1 MSGQVSKQ
9 DDFHSEFVLQN
20 MSDCFTCFE
29 IMKDSENKPVNIILH
44 EVNPSFE
51 KTMRKN
57 FKLSLGKPLLD
68 LYPEFSDFFSDW
80 MSTVMSRE
88 KENSVIKF
96 VKFIP
101 RICKLASFSVIKESS
116 GHYSALFHEID
127 EYRQEAAVIESMVD
141 GIVYYRQVSDGDGNA
156 VNYKVL
162 NVNPAFVGMLHIER
176 KNVTGKLLTDIM
188 PVNPEHLGIIMN
200 AIEDVIKTE
209 QPKAYE
215 HYSPRLGKWLS
226 ITLFTLSEGYG
237 AAVFTDIT
245 KFKRMEKDLK
255 ESRKKAE
262 EENSAKSELLTN
274 ISHELR
280 TPLNVILSAAQ
291 LLGLY
296 ISDDRLY
303 KKENASRHI
312 KSMRQNCLR
321 LIRMVN
327 NILDSNK
334 IDSGLFQLNMK
345 NRDMVDFIER
355 IIDSTKEYALHMGNR
370 LIFDTCVNEKIMS
383 FDMDA
388 MERVM
393 LNLLSNALK
402 FSGNHGDITVSVREE
417 KDGILL
423 SVKDEGVGIP
433 EDKQEQIFERFKQ
446 ASNLLVRENEGS
458 GLGLAIT
465 KTLVEMHD
473 GTISVKSG
481 EGEGSEFTVI
491 LPSRLAVE
499 DTGEDKGGIF
509 GDKLV
514 ERINIEFSDIY
525 L

>member
-1 MSGQVSKQ
+1 
-9 DDFHSEFVLQN
+9 
-20 MSDCFTCFE
+20 
-29 IMKDSENKPVNIILH
+29 MKDSGNKPVNIILH

-57 FKLSLGKPLLD
+57 FKLALGKPLLD
-68 LYPEFSDFFSDW
+68 IYPEFSDFFSDW
-80 MSTVMSRE
+80 MSTVMGRE

-96 VKFIP
+96 VKFVP

-116 GHYSALFHEID
+116 GYYCALFHAID
-127 EYRQEAAVIESMVD
+127 EYGQEAAVIESMVD
-141 GIVYYRQVSDGDGNA
+141 GIVYYRQISDDDGNA

-162 NVNPAFVGMLHIER
+162 NVNPAFAGMLQVER
-176 KNVTGKLLTDIM
+176 KNVMGKLLTDII
-188 PVNPEHLGIIMN
+188 PVNSQHLGIIMN
-200 AIEDVIKTE
+200 AIKDVIKTE
-209 QPKAYE
+209 QPKVYE

-226 ITLFTLSEGYG
+226 ITLFTPNEGYG

-245 KFKRMEKDLK
+245 KFKRMEKDLE

-262 EENSAKSELLTN
+262 EASSAKSELLTN
-274 ISHELR
+274 ISHEQR

-303 KKENASRHI
+303 KKENANRHI

-321 LIRMVN
+321 LIRLVN

-334 IDSGLFQLNMK
+334 IDSGLFHLNMK
-345 NRDMVDFIER
+345 NRDMVDFIEK
-355 IIDSTKEYALHMGNR
+355 IIDSTKEHALLMGNR
-370 LIFDTCVNEKIMS
+370 LIFNTCVKEKIMS

-402 FSGNHGDITVSVREE
+402 FSENHGDITVSVREE

-423 SVKDEGVGIP
+423 SVKDEGIGIP

-446 ASNLLVRENEGS
+446 ASNLLARENEGS

-473 GTISVKSG
+473 GTVSVKS
-481 EGEGSEFTVI
+481 EAGEGSEFIVR
-491 LPSRLAVE
+491 LPCRLASEDTVE
-499 DTGEDKGGIF
+499 DKSGNF